1 MKSDQ
6 SCENDLIIGI
16 DTSGAFV
23 RVAILQGKELLV
35 QKDEPKQ
42 TGVERLFPLIHEMFQ
57 AKNLSWNRMNA
68 IGVCVGPGNFNGIR
82 VGVSAARGLSL
93 SLGIPAIGVTKFDAF
108 ALGHSEPLMVTVKS
122 VKNKF
127 FGRIGLT
134 GQPFVADINSLRLP
148 KIENLAVLG
157 FEAESISKRLGI
169 NFLTP
174 KYSSAHAIAMIS
186 SNQAGKHNTPPKPY
200 YVSSPR
206 VDPNATK
213 LTSFALG
220 IGYSDP

>member
-6 SCENDLIIGI
+6 SCKNDLIIGI
-16 DTSGAFV
+16 DTSGAFI
-23 RVAILQGKELLV
+23 RAAILHGNELLV

-42 TGVERLFPLIHEMFQ
+42 TGVDRLFPLIYEMFQ
-57 AKNLSWNRMNA
+57 AKNLTWDRMKA

-108 ALGHSEPLMVTVKS
+108 ALGHSDPLLVTVKS
-122 VKNKF
+122 VKDKF

-134 GQPFVADINSLRLP
+134 GQPFVADINSLRLEN
-148 KIENLAVLG
+148 IDNLAVVG
-157 FEAESISKRLGI
+157 FAAETISRRFGI
-169 NFLTP
+169 NYLDP
-174 KYSSAHAIAMIS
+174 KFNTAQAVAIIS
-186 SNQAGKHNTPPKPY
+186 SNLAGENNPPPKPY

-206 VDPNATK
+206 IDPNATK
-213 LTSFALG
+213 LTKFSSPSA
-220 IGYSDP
+220 